1 VILSHLFP
9 HWLLIQSKLV
19 ELSHAFSSHPEQTGG
34 ACAQP
39 TASAEWRASIKDRGC
54 VAGFSHQPLQM
65 ARKPRRQASTTG
77 SACIWQGSRGGFLV
91 THACTMELVRRIP
104 APCRRPKSYLFRS
117 NGDNGPLAWPW
128 PMDAGTLH
136 LREGGG
142 EAEAG
147 EFKGGQLEG
156 EAMAVACEQQW

>member
-1 VILSHLFP
+1 MH
-9 HWLLIQSKLV
+9 
-19 ELSHAFSSHPEQTGG
+19 G
-34 ACAQP
+34 
-39 TASAEWRASIKDRGC
+39 
-54 VAGFSHQPLQM
+54 
-65 ARKPRRQASTTG
+65 
-77 SACIWQGSRGGFLV
+77 
-91 THACTMELVRRIP
+91 CTMELVRRIP
-104 APCRRPKSYLFRS
+104 APSRRPKPYLFRS